1 MQQATSQNV
10 LNLLEDKCGNLIQ
23 KSEVTLGDAVVT
35 IQSKGARDF
44 FQLLKLDSELEFRF
58 LADITAVDWLDKKQ
72 SRFELVYNL
81 LSHRHLHRLRVKISI
96 SEDSP
101 VAESVTSIWSSANFL
116 EREVWDMYG
125 IRFDGHP
132 NLTRILMY
140 PEFEGHPLRKDFP
153 VQGKQPRVQMLN
165 PEVRN
170 TAVDMNRAPLVQIS
184 KRSKAA

>member
-1 MQQATSQNV
+1 MHRSSSENV
-10 LNLLEDKCGNLIQ
+10 LALLEDKCGNLIQ
-23 KSEVTLGDAVVT
+23 KSEISLGDAVVV

-58 LADITAVDWLDKKQ
+58 LVDITAVDWLDKK
-72 SRFELVYNL
+72 SDRFELVYHL
-81 LSHRHLHRLRVKISI
+81 LSHRHLHRLRVKIAI

-101 VAESVTSIWSSANFL
+101 VAESVTSVWSAANFL

-125 IRFDGHP
+125 IKFEGHP
-132 NLTRILMY
+132 NLTRILLY
-140 PEFEGHPLRKDFP
+140 EEFEGHPLRKDYP
-153 VQGKQPRVQMLN
+153 VQGKQPRIQMLN

-170 TAVDMNRAPLVQIS
+170 TAVDMHRSPLVQIS